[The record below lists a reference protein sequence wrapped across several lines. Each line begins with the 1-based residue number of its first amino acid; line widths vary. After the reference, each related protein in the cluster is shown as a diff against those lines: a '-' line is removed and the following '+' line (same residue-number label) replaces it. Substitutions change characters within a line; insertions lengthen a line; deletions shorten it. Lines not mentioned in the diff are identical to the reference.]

1 MRSAS
6 PSNASPRSKPP
17 ARTPCGERVQV
28 RRAAAVVDVDA
39 VGIAGRDLVLDAEAA
54 RRPAAPRSRPR
65 RWRSRRA
72 RAGRAPR
79 SACRP
84 RRRPRPRSA
93 RPRRRAAATRR
104 RPRRVGRSRSSAI
117 SASTRSSSSSSSLKP
132 SAPNSLMPLSGN
144 GLCEAEM
151 TAPRLA
157 PCSRTSQAMPGVG
170 STPARS
176 ATPPAEAMPA
186 HSASSSIG
194 PGATRVAPDDD
205 DRRAPRRARARSSAE
220 ARPSASATSGLSTS
234 PFATPRTPSV
244 PNRRPATGGFSAS
257 RTAGG
262 AVRP

>member
-17 ARTPCGERVQV
+17 GAH
-28 RRAAAVVDVDA
+28 
-39 VGIAGRDLVLDAEAA
+39 AA
-54 RRPAAPRSRPR
+54 RRARRGASSRTRSLMLTPSGSAAVISCSMPSCAKTQR
-65 RWRSRRA
+65 RDGRGGAVARSRRA
-72 RAGRAPR
+72 RAARAPR
-79 SACRP
+79 SACRR

-93 RPRRRAAATRR
+93 RPRPRAARDSPTPA
-104 RPRRVGRSRSSAI
+104 PVGRGAPSPI

-132 SAPNSLMPLSGN
+132 SAPNSLMPLSGK

-176 ATPPAEAMPA
+176 ARPPAEAMPA

-194 PGATRVAPDDD
+194 PERRVSRPTTTTG
-205 DRRAPRRARARSSAE
+205 RSAPRSRANSAE
-220 ARPSASATSGLSTS
+220 ARPSASATSGLE
-234 PFATPRTPSV
+234 RRRRWRRRG
-244 PNRRPATGGFSAS
+244 RRPC
-257 RTAGG
+257 RTAGQ
-262 AVRP
+262 P